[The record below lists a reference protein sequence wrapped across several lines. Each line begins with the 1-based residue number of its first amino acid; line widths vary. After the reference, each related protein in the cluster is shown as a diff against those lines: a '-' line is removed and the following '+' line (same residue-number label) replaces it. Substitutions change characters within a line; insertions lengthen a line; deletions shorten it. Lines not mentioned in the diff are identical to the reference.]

1 MAQDIGDSLGR
12 RERIVPLFRKISE
25 LEKYLEPASAVETG
39 MSLQARAELILS
51 EENQIRQTNEY
62 LEKVKNSKSVL
73 DSQAIKD
80 VNSIEGK
87 LAKLTKV
94 QLEQNQKGEQFSE
107 ETLILVQ
114 QYNEIVDAL
123 TKTFIEYD
131 KLLTA
136 AEEDSK
142 S

>member
-1 MAQDIGDSLGR
+1 M
-12 RERIVPLFRKISE
+12 
-25 LEKYLEPASAVETG
+25 
-39 MSLQARAELILS
+39 
-51 EENQIRQTNEY
+51 
-62 LEKVKNSKSVL
+62 
-73 DSQAIKD
+73 
-80 VNSIEGK
+80 
-87 LAKLTKV
+87 AKLTKV
-94 QLEQNQKGEQFSE
+94 QLEQNQKGENFSE

-136 AEEDSK
+136 AEENSK

>member
-1 MAQDIGDSLGR
+1 M
-12 RERIVPLFRKISE
+12 K
-25 LEKYLEPASAVETG
+25 K
-39 MSLQARAELILS
+39 
-51 EENQIRQTNEY
+51 
-62 LEKVKNSKSVL
+62 SKSVL

-94 QLEQNQKGEQFSE
+94 QLEQNQKGEHFSE

-136 AEEDSK
+136 AEENSK

>member
-1 MAQDIGDSLGR
+1 MLTGLGSSSTWPQR
-12 RERIVPLFRKISE
+12 RR
-25 LEKYLEPASAVETG
+25 
-39 MSLQARAELILS
+39 
-51 EENQIRQTNEY
+51 
-62 LEKVKNSKSVL
+62 
-73 DSQAIKD
+73 D
-80 VNSIEGK
+80 VFLVIK

-94 QLEQNQKGEQFSE
+94 QLEQNQKGEHFSE

-136 AEEDSK
+136 AEENSK